1 VFGGTEGGCTTDMRR
16 ITVALAL
23 ALALAVVPGCAPAAR
38 GSTAQQAL
46 LEIGPKP
53 GEPVRS
59 MLASRG
65 PTDFDSRLQAAL
77 DRHGAITADVR
88 TAGLGAQETSGPPSA
103 SKTFRQDGTAFEEV
117 AYGFGDKS
125 ELVVQSIVNSSG
137 LRVLVSMTAQ

>member
-1 VFGGTEGGCTTDMRR
+1 
-16 ITVALAL
+16 
-23 ALALAVVPGCAPAAR
+23 
-38 GSTAQQAL
+38 
-46 LEIGPKP
+46 
-53 GEPVRS
+53 